1 MKIQFFYVTGH
12 SFTANNVVS
21 YGEDAEDAGIIIYET
36 ETFKGD
42 IRTVATHE
50 VPTFD
55 LLFAVVTPQN
65 GELPQEG
72 EIHTTT
78 IIHGRAGKF
87 DIAVAAKQMA
97 EIIGEAHA
105 EAIEDNDFM
114 EWKKVEEVKYRAR
127 QKRRHL
133 EASAA
138 QAELD
143 ERTTEQRVA
152 DDFNKEVDDLL
163 PLVKKVVQH
172 STK

>member
-12 SFTANNVVS
+12 SFTANNVTS
-21 YGEDAEDAGIIIYET
+21 YGEDDDDSSIIVYET
-36 ETFKGD
+36 ETFNGD
-42 IRTVATHE
+42 IRTVAQHE

-55 LLFAVVTPQN
+55 LLFAVVSPQF
-65 GELPQEG
+65 GELPVEG
-72 EIHTTT
+72 DIHTTT

-105 EAIEDNDFM
+105 EAIADNEHMD
-114 EWKKVEEVKYRAR
+114 WKKAEEVKYRAR

-133 EASAA
+133 EASEAA
-138 QAELD
+138 AELD
-143 ERTTEQRVA
+143 QRTTEQRAA
-152 DDFNKEVDDLL
+152 DNFNKEVDDLL

-172 STK
+172 TTK